1 MFSLGTKMETEFKGV
16 KRDTIGLGEF
26 LVGLCNATC
35 MIQFLLNFLL
45 WQASCTHSHLLVW
58 ARFYEM

>member
-1 MFSLGTKMETEFKGV
+1 MFSLGTKMETEFMGV

-35 MIQFLLNFLL
+35 MIQFLLNFFL
-45 WQASCTHSHLLVW
+45 
-58 ARFYEM
+58 